1 MKNVPS
7 IVIFGDFYPHISVSE
22 RLNNFN
28 INNKVNW
35 WFKEFLEE
43 TDLRI
48 VNLESPLTES
58 IQTPIKTGPA
68 LRGDVIGL
76 DFLQKISCNMV
87 TLANNHIMDYGKQGL
102 FDTMRFL
109 DDKEI
114 CKVGAGV
121 NLKNSKQ
128 IKYVNIKDKK
138 IAILNF
144 AENEWSTSIK
154 PDDPGASS
162 LDPVS
167 NFNDIQLAKSNSDTV
182 LVITHGGHENYNL
195 PSPRMKNIFRF
206 FIDAGADAVVNHHP
220 HCVSGYEIYKEKPIF
235 YSVGNFIFENK
246 SEKSQNWTIGM
257 GVKLMFSD
265 TEVKYDFQF
274 FKQCK
279 DEKSLLDQL
288 TETELK
294 DIEFRIYSWNKIISS
309 DADLQDHFDKWVQTN
324 KKQYLSY
331 FEPHNFRLVRLL
343 QRKNLLPSLWSS
355 RKKEYMLNLVR
366 CEAHRDVLISILEN
380 ENSNT

>member
-7 IVIFGDFYPHISVSE
+7 VVIFDDFYPHLSVSE
-22 RLNNFN
+22 RLNNFD

-35 WFKEFLEE
+35 WFKEYLEE

-68 LRGDVIGL
+68 LRGDVVRL
-76 DFLQKISCNMV
+76 DFLQKIDCNMV

-102 FDTMRFL
+102 LDTIRFL

-154 PDDPGASS
+154 PNDPGASS
-162 LDPVS
+162 LDLVS
-167 NFNDIQLAKSNSDTV
+167 NFNDIQFAKK
-182 LVITHGGHENYNL
+182 IQ
-195 PSPRMKNIFRF
+195 I
-206 FIDAGADAVVNHHP
+206 
-220 HCVSGYEIYKEKPIF
+220 
-235 YSVGNFIFENK
+235 
-246 SEKSQNWTIGM
+246 
-257 GVKLMFSD
+257 
-265 TEVKYDFQF
+265 
-274 FKQCK
+274 QC
-279 DEKSLLDQL
+279 
-288 TETELK
+288 
-294 DIEFRIYSWNKIISS
+294 
-309 DADLQDHFDKWVQTN
+309 
-324 KKQYLSY
+324 
-331 FEPHNFRLVRLL
+331 
-343 QRKNLLPSLWSS
+343 
-355 RKKEYMLNLVR
+355 
-366 CEAHRDVLISILEN
+366 
-380 ENSNT
+380 